1 MQQPAHPHHPL
12 RRRLEVSV
20 EHDGDVTLVRA
31 TGELDLAGSPRLAA
45 RLNEVIWSRGGA
57 VVVDLDVRMVDSTGL
72 AVLLNALRR
81 LDRAGRPLRIVST
94 QPSVRRALALTRLA
108 RELQLTDR
116 VDDALAALAA

>member
-1 MQQPAHPHHPL
+1 MHGTSPPAPL

-20 EHDGDVTLVRA
+20 RRDGDVTVLRA

-45 RLNEVIWSRGGA
+45 RLNDVIWRSTGD
-57 VVVDLDVRMVDSTGL
+57 VVVELDVRMVDSTGL

-81 LDRAGRPLRIVST
+81 LDRTGRRLRVVSM

-108 RELQLTDR
+108 RELRVTDR
-116 VDDALAALAA
+116 VDDAIATLAA